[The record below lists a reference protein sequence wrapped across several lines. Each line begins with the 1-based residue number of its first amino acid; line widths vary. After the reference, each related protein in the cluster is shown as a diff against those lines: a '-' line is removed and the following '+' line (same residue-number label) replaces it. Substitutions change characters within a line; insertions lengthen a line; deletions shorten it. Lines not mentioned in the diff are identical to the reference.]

1 MGTAYTLLDHR
12 QSSRP
17 DDTTSMD
24 GWRKI
29 QKQLDVR
36 DNFLAC
42 RFFPILVILLLSF
55 KLNKSAGMCYGEN
68 HLRLEIE
75 NRKKSKKER
84 QHRKLIKLELFQIFK
99 SRRQRYLKEL

>member
-1 MGTAYTLLDHR
+1 MGTVYTLLDHR

-55 KLNKSAGMCYGEN
+55 KLNKSAGMRYGED
-68 HLRLEIE
+68 HLQLEIE
-75 NRKKSKKER
+75 RRASRKDSTG
-84 QHRKLIKLELFQIFK
+84 
-99 SRRQRYLKEL
+99 S

>member
-1 MGTAYTLLDHR
+1 MGTVYTLLDHR

-29 QKQLDVR
+29 QKQLNVR
-36 DNFLAC
+36 DNFVAC

-55 KLNKSAGMCYGEN
+55 KLNKSAGMRYGED

-75 NRKKSKKER
+75 RRARRKDS
-84 QHRKLIKLELFQIFK
+84 IG
-99 SRRQRYLKEL
+99 S

>member
-1 MGTAYTLLDHR
+1 METVYTLLDHR

-29 QKQLDVR
+29 QKQLNVR
-36 DNFLAC
+36 DNFLSC

-55 KLNKSAGMCYGEN
+55 KLNKSAGIRYGED

-75 NRKKSKKER
+75 RRARRKDS
-84 QHRKLIKLELFQIFK
+84 IG
-99 SRRQRYLKEL
+99 S

>member
-1 MGTAYTLLDHR
+1 MGTVYTLLYHR

-42 RFFPILVILLLSF
+42 RLFPILVILLLSF
-55 KLNKSAGMCYGEN
+55 KLNKSAGMRYGED

-75 NRKKSKKER
+75 RRASRKDSTGN
-84 QHRKLIKLELFQIFK
+84 
-99 SRRQRYLKEL
+99 

>member
-1 MGTAYTLLDHR
+1 MGTVYILLDHR

-55 KLNKSAGMCYGEN
+55 KLNKSAGMRYGEDY
-68 HLRLEIE
+68 LRLEIE
-75 NRKKSKKER
+75 RRARRKDS
-84 QHRKLIKLELFQIFK
+84 IG
-99 SRRQRYLKEL
+99 S

>member
-1 MGTAYTLLDHR
+1 MGTVYILLDHR

-29 QKQLDVR
+29 QKQLNVR

-55 KLNKSAGMCYGEN
+55 KLNKSAGMRYGDD

-75 NRKKSKKER
+75 RRARRKDSTG
-84 QHRKLIKLELFQIFK
+84 
-99 SRRQRYLKEL
+99 S

>member
-36 DNFLAC
+36 DNFLSC
-42 RFFPILVILLLSF
+42 SFFPILVILLLSF
-55 KLNKSAGMCYGEN
+55 KLNKSAGMRYGED

-75 NRKKSKKER
+75 RRASRKDSTGN
-84 QHRKLIKLELFQIFK
+84 
-99 SRRQRYLKEL
+99 

>member
-1 MGTAYTLLDHR
+1 MGTVYTLLDHR

-24 GWRKI
+24 GRRKI
-29 QKQLDVR
+29 QKKLDVR

-55 KLNKSAGMCYGEN
+55 KLNKSAGMRYGEDY
-68 HLRLEIE
+68 LRLEIE
-75 NRKKSKKER
+75 RRARRKDSMG
-84 QHRKLIKLELFQIFK
+84 
-99 SRRQRYLKEL
+99 S

>member
-1 MGTAYTLLDHR
+1 MGTVYILLDHR

-42 RFFPILVILLLSF
+42 RLFPILVILLLSF
-55 KLNKSAGMCYGEN
+55 KLNKSAGMRYGED

-75 NRKKSKKER
+75 RRASRKDSTGN
-84 QHRKLIKLELFQIFK
+84 
-99 SRRQRYLKEL
+99 

>member
-17 DDTTSMD
+17 DDTKSMD

-55 KLNKSAGMCYGEN
+55 KLNKSASMCYGED

-75 NRKKSKKER
+75 RRASRKDS
-84 QHRKLIKLELFQIFK
+84 IG
-99 SRRQRYLKEL
+99 S

>member
-55 KLNKSAGMCYGEN
+55 KLNKSAGMRCGEDY
-68 HLRLEIE
+68 LRLEIE
-75 NRKKSKKER
+75 RRARRKDS
-84 QHRKLIKLELFQIFK
+84 IG
-99 SRRQRYLKEL
+99 S

>member
-1 MGTAYTLLDHR
+1 MGIMGTVYTLLDHR

-36 DNFLAC
+36 DNFLAY

-55 KLNKSAGMCYGEN
+55 KLNKSAGVRYGED

-75 NRKKSKKER
+75 RRARRKDS
-84 QHRKLIKLELFQIFK
+84 IG
-99 SRRQRYLKEL
+99 S

>member
-1 MGTAYTLLDHR
+1 MGTVYTLLDHR

-29 QKQLDVR
+29 QKKLDVR

-55 KLNKSAGMCYGEN
+55 KLNKSAGMRYGEDY
-68 HLRLEIE
+68 LRLEIE
-75 NRKKSKKER
+75 RRARRKDS
-84 QHRKLIKLELFQIFK
+84 IG
-99 SRRQRYLKEL
+99 S

>member
-29 QKQLDVR
+29 QNQLDVR

-55 KLNKSAGMCYGEN
+55 KLNKSAGMRYGEDY
-68 HLRLEIE
+68 LRLEIE
-75 NRKKSKKER
+75 RRARRKDS
-84 QHRKLIKLELFQIFK
+84 IG
-99 SRRQRYLKEL
+99 S

>member
-29 QKQLDVR
+29 QKKLDVR

-55 KLNKSAGMCYGEN
+55 KLNKSAGMRYGEDY
-68 HLRLEIE
+68 LRLEIE
-75 NRKKSKKER
+75 RRARRKDS
-84 QHRKLIKLELFQIFK
+84 IG
-99 SRRQRYLKEL
+99 S

>member
-1 MGTAYTLLDHR
+1 MGTVYILLDHR

-55 KLNKSAGMCYGEN
+55 KLNKSAGMRYGED

-75 NRKKSKKER
+75 KRASRKDSTG
-84 QHRKLIKLELFQIFK
+84 
-99 SRRQRYLKEL
+99 S

>member
-1 MGTAYTLLDHR
+1 MGTVYILLDHR

-55 KLNKSAGMCYGEN
+55 KLNKSAGMRYGEDY
-68 HLRLEIE
+68 LRLEIE
-75 NRKKSKKER
+75 
-84 QHRKLIKLELFQIFK
+84 
-99 SRRQRYLKEL
+99 RRARRNNSIGS

>member
-1 MGTAYTLLDHR
+1 MGTVYILLDHR

-29 QKQLDVR
+29 QKQVNVR

-55 KLNKSAGMCYGEN
+55 KLNKSAGMRYGED

-75 NRKKSKKER
+75 RRASRKDSTGN
-84 QHRKLIKLELFQIFK
+84 
-99 SRRQRYLKEL
+99 

>member
-1 MGTAYTLLDHR
+1 MGTVYTLLDHR

-29 QKQLDVR
+29 QKKLDVR

-55 KLNKSAGMCYGEN
+55 KLNKSAGMRYGEDY
-68 HLRLEIE
+68 LRLETE
-75 NRKKSKKER
+75 RRARRKDS
-84 QHRKLIKLELFQIFK
+84 IG
-99 SRRQRYLKEL
+99 S

>member
-1 MGTAYTLLDHR
+1 MGAVYTLLDHR

-36 DNFLAC
+36 DNFLAY

-55 KLNKSAGMCYGEN
+55 KLNKSAGVRYGED

-75 NRKKSKKER
+75 RRARRKDS
-84 QHRKLIKLELFQIFK
+84 IG
-99 SRRQRYLKEL
+99 S

>member
-1 MGTAYTLLDHR
+1 MGTVYTLLDHR

-29 QKQLDVR
+29 QKKLDVR

-55 KLNKSAGMCYGEN
+55 KLNKSAGMRYGEDY
-68 HLRLEIE
+68 LRLEIE
-75 NRKKSKKER
+75 RRARRKDS
-84 QHRKLIKLELFQIFK
+84 IGN
-99 SRRQRYLKEL
+99 

>member
-1 MGTAYTLLDHR
+1 MGIMGTVYTLLDHR

-36 DNFLAC
+36 DNFLAY

-55 KLNKSAGMCYGEN
+55 KLNKSAGMRYGEDY
-68 HLRLEIE
+68 LRLEIE
-75 NRKKSKKER
+75 RRARRKDS
-84 QHRKLIKLELFQIFK
+84 IG
-99 SRRQRYLKEL
+99 S

>member
-1 MGTAYTLLDHR
+1 MGTVYTLLDHR

-29 QKQLDVR
+29 QKQLNVR
-36 DNFLAC
+36 DNFLSC

-55 KLNKSAGMCYGEN
+55 KLNKSAGIRYGED

-75 NRKKSKKER
+75 RRARRKDS
-84 QHRKLIKLELFQIFK
+84 IG
-99 SRRQRYLKEL
+99 S

>member
-1 MGTAYTLLDHR
+1 MGTVYILLDHR

-17 DDTTSMD
+17 DGTTSMD

-55 KLNKSAGMCYGEN
+55 KLNKSAGMRYGED

-75 NRKKSKKER
+75 RRARRKDS
-84 QHRKLIKLELFQIFK
+84 IG
-99 SRRQRYLKEL
+99 S

>member
-1 MGTAYTLLDHR
+1 MGTVYTLLDHR

-29 QKQLDVR
+29 QKKLDIR

-55 KLNKSAGMCYGEN
+55 KLNKSAGMRYGEDY
-68 HLRLEIE
+68 LRLEIE
-75 NRKKSKKER
+75 RR
-84 QHRKLIKLELFQIFK
+84 AR
-99 SRRQRYLKEL
+99 SRHI